1 METQPA
7 TLLQNILS
15 LLIHKKKKILYFCS
29 AAMLLGL
36 LISLLKPKEYKAET
50 AFILKNHLFAD
61 RSYLYSKDMR
71 YINYYAPEDDIERLI
86 ALIDADSVIDILIRD
101 LNLIQYYKVDTIGK
115 PKALRMLK
123 KSIAKQVK
131 IIRTPEKNAE
141 LSFKDK
147 NADTAAIIANKYLEL
162 IEKTLRKNYNSVRQD
177 VLNSLQTKIREE
189 DSVLIVL
196 SDSLARMRQYY
207 RIYDIIN
214 PTRGNMI
221 LSAHITDNGHP
232 EFAQGLELIQNIESV
247 KDRLVADRSDH
258 LSLANQY
265 TTSAQLNDL
274 SLIQIIRVAEAPLKT
289 SGLGIIAIS
298 LLCGMIGLVF
308 VVLFILLQYRLQ
320 RIKERL

>member
-1 METQPA
+1 MNIQPT
-7 TLLQNILS
+7 TLLQNIISVLNS
-15 LLIHKKKKILYFCS
+15 KKKQILYSC
-29 AAMLLGL
+29 AGAILLGL
-36 LISLLKPKEYKAET
+36 IISLAKPKEYKAET

-101 LNLIQYYKVDTIGK
+101 LDLIRYYEVDTTGK

-141 LSFKDK
+141 LSYKDK

-162 IEKTLRKNYNSVRQD
+162 IEKTLRKNYNTVRQD
-177 VLNSLQTKIREE
+177 VLNSLQTKIKEE

-196 SDSLARMRQYY
+196 SDSLARMRKYY

-214 PTRGNMI
+214 PTRGNM
-221 LSAHITDNGHP
+221 LLNMHITDNGHP
-232 EFAQGLELIQNIESV
+232 EFAEGLELIQNIESV
-247 KDRLVADRSDH
+247 KDRMVADRSDH
-258 LSLANQY
+258 VSLANQY
-265 TTSAQLNDL
+265 TNSAQLNDL

-298 LLCGMIGLVF
+298 LLCGLFGFIF
-308 VVLFILLQYRLQ
+308 IVLFVLFQYRLQ